1 MENYEESNKDSN
13 EVSKEKSNCL
23 MFKIENILSNL
34 MKCMFQIKLFDKL
47 FHFQG
52 VDYLLSYKL
61 NYIKNNP
68 RDLSINEIYEYVETF
83 YRSGLI
89 NKTNMRYDLVIF
101 KSYKDELEV
110 DLRMNELFV
119 TCLNGVITAF
129 AIIVSL
135 LFPDG
140 FNENSPDKKIVGLIV
155 IALSYIFLVNYA
167 VWIYPDSKPNR
178 IKALADNIN
187 YLNSKKEEIYNLDK
201 RPTISEENSNRMKEL
216 EKFETRKKKK

>member
-89 NKTNMRYDLVIF
+89 NKANMRYDLVIF

-129 AIIVSL
+129 AIIASL

-155 IALSYIFLVNYA
+155 IALSYILLVNYA
-167 VWIYPDSKPNR
+167 VWIYPDSKPHR

-201 RPTISEENSNRMKEL
+201 KPTISEENTKRIREL
-216 EKFETRKKKK
+216 EKFETSKKTE

>member
-23 MFKIENILSNL
+23 TFKIKNILSNL
-34 MKCMFQIKLFDKL
+34 MQCIFKIKLFDKL

-61 NYIKNNP
+61 NYKINDP

-89 NKTNMRYDLVIF
+89 NKANLRYDLVIF

-110 DLRMNELFV
+110 DLRMSEFFV

-129 AIIVSL
+129 AIIASL
-135 LFPDG
+135 LFPDRL
-140 FNENSPDKKIVGLIV
+140 NEISSDEKIFGLIV
-155 IALSYIFLVNYA
+155 IASLYIFVINYA
-167 VWIYPDSKPNR
+167 VWIYPNSKPHR

-187 YLNSKKEEIYNLDK
+187 YLNSMKEEIYNLDK
-201 RPTISEENSNRMKEL
+201 RPTISKENSKRMKEL
-216 EKFETRKKKK
+216 EKFETSKKKE